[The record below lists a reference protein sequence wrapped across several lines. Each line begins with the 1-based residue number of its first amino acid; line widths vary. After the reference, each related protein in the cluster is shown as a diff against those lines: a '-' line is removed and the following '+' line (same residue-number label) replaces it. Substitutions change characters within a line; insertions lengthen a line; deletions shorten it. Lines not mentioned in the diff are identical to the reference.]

1 MSLSVAGNRDLRLLL
16 GARAVRAFGDG
27 YVSLLLPFYLKA
39 LGFSAFEIGAIAT
52 GTLFGSGLATLA
64 VGHVAHRIAQRKLL
78 MFACV
83 LMTATGLGFAAFT
96 DFWILLAIAVVG
108 TLNPSSG
115 DVSVFLPLEHAK
127 LSEAIER
134 QSRTAAFAA
143 YAIVGTLVAAVG
155 ALAAGLPSLFAAN
168 AQDALRAMF
177 ILYAALG
184 LICLAVYR
192 GLSNHSVPAHETAAS
207 ALSRSKKRV
216 YTLAAL
222 FSLDAFAGG
231 FVVQSLLA
239 LWLFER
245 FELSVALAGTIF
257 FWSGVLSAVSY
268 LIAVR
273 IAGRFGLVNTMVFTH
288 LPANVLLIL
297 TAFAPSLPIAIAFLL
312 ARSLLSQMDVP
323 TRSAF
328 VMSVVAKHERAA
340 AASVTSVPRSLA
352 TAVGPLLAGYLLSV
366 SSFGWP
372 LIAAGGLK
380 IVYDLTLFKLFRR
393 VERMPKQ

>member
-1 MSLSVAGNRDLRLLL
+1 MSLSIAGNRDLRLLL

-27 YVSLLLPFYLKA
+27 YVSLLLPFYLKT
-39 LGFSAFEIGAIAT
+39 LGFSALEIGAIAT
-52 GTLFGSGLATLA
+52 GTLLGSGLATLA
-64 VGHVAHRIAQRKLL
+64 IGQVAHRIAQRKLL

-83 LMTATGLGFAAFT
+83 LMTATGLSFAAFT
-96 DFWILLAIAVVG
+96 GFWILLTIAVVG
-108 TLNPSSG
+108 TLNLSSG
-115 DVSVFLPLEHAK
+115 DVSIFLPLEHAK

-134 QSRTAAFAA
+134 QRRTAAFAA
-143 YAIVGTLVAAVG
+143 YSIVGTLVAALG
-155 ALAAGLPSLFAAN
+155 ALAAGLPSLFAAD
-168 AQDALRAMF
+168 AQGALRAMF

-184 LICLAVYR
+184 LACLALYR
-192 GLSNHSVPAHETAAS
+192 GLSNDIVPAKEASAS
-207 ALSRSKKRV
+207 ALSRSKKTL

-222 FSLDAFAGG
+222 FSLDAFGGG

-257 FWSGVLSAVSY
+257 FWSGILSAVSY

-297 TAFAPSLPIAIAFLL
+297 TAFAPSLPIAIACLL

-352 TAVGPLLAGYLLSV
+352 SAVGPLLAGYLLSL

-372 LIAAGGLK
+372 LVAAGGLK
-380 IVYDLTLFKLFRR
+380 IVYDLALFKLFRS
-393 VERMPKQ
+393 VPPLEEN

>member
-1 MSLSVAGNRDLRLLL
+1 MLL

-27 YVSLLLPFYLKA
+27 YVSLLLPFYLKT
-39 LGFSAFEIGAIAT
+39 LGFSALETGAIAT
-52 GTLFGSGLATLA
+52 ATLFGSGLATLA
-64 VGHVAHRIAQRKLL
+64 VGQVAHRIEQRKLL
-78 MFACV
+78 MLACV
-83 LMTATGLGFAAFT
+83 LMTATGLGFAAFS
-96 DFWILLAIAVVG
+96 DIWILMMIAVVG

-115 DVSVFLPLEHAK
+115 DVSVFLPLEHAR
-127 LSEAIER
+127 LSEAV
-134 QSRTAAFAA
+134 QTQKRTAAFAA
-143 YAIVGTLVAAVG
+143 YGLVGTLVAALG
-155 ALAAGLPSLFAAN
+155 ALAAGLPTLLATD
-168 AQDALRAMF
+168 AQTALRAMF

-184 LICLAVYR
+184 LICLALYR
-192 GLSNHSVPAHETAAS
+192 GLSNDVVHEREAPAP
-207 ALSRSKKRV
+207 ALSRSKKTV

-231 FVVQSLLA
+231 FVVQALLA

-257 FWSGVLSAVSY
+257 FWSGILSAVSY

-273 IAGRFGLVNTMVFTH
+273 IAGRFGLLNTMVFTH
-288 LPANVLLIL
+288 LPANVLLVL

-312 ARSLLSQMDVP
+312 ARSVLSQMDVP

-340 AASVTSVPRSLA
+340 AASVTSVPRSMA
-352 TAVGPLLAGYLLSV
+352 SAVSPLLAGYLLSL

-380 IVYDLTLFKLFRR
+380 IVYDLTLFKLFRS
-393 VERMPKQ
+393 VPPLEEG

>member
-27 YVSLLLPFYLKA
+27 YISLLLPFYLKT

-52 GTLFGSGLATLA
+52 GTLLGSGLATLA
-64 VGHVAHRIAQRKLL
+64 VGHVAHRIAQHKLL
-78 MFACV
+78 MLACV
-83 LMTATGLGFAAFT
+83 LMTATGLGFVAFT

-143 YAIVGTLVAAVG
+143 YAIVGTLIAAVG

-177 ILYAALG
+177 ILYAGLG
-184 LICLAVYR
+184 LICLALYR
-192 GLSNHSVPAHETAAS
+192 GLSNHSVPTHETPAA
-207 ALSRSKKRV
+207 ALSHSKKRV

-268 LIAVR
+268 LVAVR

-372 LIAAGGLK
+372 LIAAGALK
-380 IVYDLTLFKLFRR
+380 IVYDLTLFKLFRS
-393 VERMPKQ
+393 VAPLEE

>member
-1 MSLSVAGNRDLRLLL
+1 M
-16 GARAVRAFGDG
+16 
-27 YVSLLLPFYLKA
+27 
-39 LGFSAFEIGAIAT
+39 
-52 GTLFGSGLATLA
+52 
-64 VGHVAHRIAQRKLL
+64 
-78 MFACV
+78 
-83 LMTATGLGFAAFT
+83 
-96 DFWILLAIAVVG
+96 
-108 TLNPSSG
+108 
-115 DVSVFLPLEHAK
+115 FLPLEHAK

-177 ILYAALG
+177 ILYAGLG

-192 GLSNHSVPAHETAAS
+192 GLSNHSVPAHETPVS

-257 FWSGVLSAVSY
+257 FWNGVLSAVSY
-268 LIAVR
+268 VIAVR

-328 VMSVVAKHERAA
+328 VMSVVTQHERAA
-340 AASVTSVPRSLA
+340 AASMTSVPRSLA

-380 IVYDLTLFKLFRR
+380 IVYDLTLFKLFRS
-393 VERMPKQ
+393 VAPLEE

>member
-1 MSLSVAGNRDLRLLL
+1 
-16 GARAVRAFGDG
+16 
-27 YVSLLLPFYLKA
+27 
-39 LGFSAFEIGAIAT
+39 
-52 GTLFGSGLATLA
+52 
-64 VGHVAHRIAQRKLL
+64 

-134 QSRTAAFAA
+134 QSRTAAFAV

-177 ILYAALG
+177 IVYAALG
-184 LICLAVYR
+184 LVCLALYR
-192 GLSNHSVPAHETAAS
+192 GLSNHSVPSRETPPS

-257 FWSGVLSAVSY
+257 FWSGILSAVSY

-288 LPANVLLIL
+288 HPANV
-297 TAFAPSLPIAIAFLL
+297 S
-312 ARSLLSQMDVP
+312 
-323 TRSAF
+323 
-328 VMSVVAKHERAA
+328 
-340 AASVTSVPRSLA
+340 
-352 TAVGPLLAGYLLSV
+352 Y
-366 SSFGWP
+366 
-372 LIAAGGLK
+372 
-380 IVYDLTLFKLFRR
+380 
-393 VERMPKQ
+393 

>member
-1 MSLSVAGNRDLRLLL
+1 MSVSVASTRDLRLLL

-27 YVSLLLPFYLKA
+27 YFSLLLPFYLKT
-39 LGFSAFEIGAIAT
+39 LGFSAFQIGAIAT
-52 GTLFGSGLATLA
+52 GTLLGSGLATLA

-78 MFACV
+78 MFACA

-155 ALAAGLPSLFAAN
+155 ALAAGLPSLFGAN
-168 AQDALRAMF
+168 VQDALRAMF

-184 LICLAVYR
+184 LICLALYR
-192 GLSNHSVPAHETAAS
+192 GLSNHGVPAHETPAS

-257 FWSGVLSAVSY
+257 FWSGILSAVSY

-323 TRSAF
+323 TRGAF

-352 TAVGPLLAGYLLSV
+352 SAVGPLLAGYLLSV

-393 VERMPKQ
+393 VAPLEE